1 MGMGLTR
8 AFLPILA
15 SQLDPTGLLVGFVTS
30 AWFLARVFIE
40 LPSGIISD
48 RIGRRKLL
56 VGGLGI
62 AVFGSFICATAT
74 SIYAL
79 ILGRAIWGLG
89 VAFFFTNSTALVL
102 DLFDSDVRGRAVGN
116 FRGVEFIGSFIGAPI
131 GAFLADFMGFSNV
144 FYVTSIMI
152 LSAFLLAFVSGGLRR
167 VGSRPRSGSGNL
179 TLKETI
185 VRLRDFELI
194 ALCIATFSRMFV
206 MQGVMSTVF
215 QLYLNQR
222 LGLSVGLIGI
232 IMSSR
237 TAGLIVATVISGHLS
252 DRFGRKPI
260 IIGGLLVGSLCL
272 YLYTVVFSFEEILV
286 VGIADG
292 LGSGLVSTTLVVLLS
307 DIASSELLGG
317 AVGLYRTFMDLGGI
331 FGPVISMFL
340 FNSIAI
346 HAPFLAATGL
356 LLANFVLVASTVKMR
371 IKKE

>member
-1 MGMGLTR
+1 
-8 AFLPILA
+8 
-15 SQLDPTGLLVGFVTS
+15 
-30 AWFLARVFIE
+30 
-40 LPSGIISD
+40 
-48 RIGRRKLL
+48 
-56 VGGLGI
+56 
-62 AVFGSFICATAT
+62 
-74 SIYAL
+74 
-79 ILGRAIWGLG
+79 
-89 VAFFFTNSTALVL
+89 
-102 DLFDSDVRGRAVGN
+102 
-116 FRGVEFIGSFIGAPI
+116 
-131 GAFLADFMGFSNV
+131 
-144 FYVTSIMI
+144 
-152 LSAFLLAFVSGGLRR
+152 
-167 VGSRPRSGSGNL
+167 
-179 TLKETI
+179 
-185 VRLRDFELI
+185 
-194 ALCIATFSRMFV
+194 
-206 MQGVMSTVF
+206 MSTVF

-331 FGPVISMFL
+331 VGPVISMFL

>member
-331 FGPVISMFL
+331 VGPVISMFL